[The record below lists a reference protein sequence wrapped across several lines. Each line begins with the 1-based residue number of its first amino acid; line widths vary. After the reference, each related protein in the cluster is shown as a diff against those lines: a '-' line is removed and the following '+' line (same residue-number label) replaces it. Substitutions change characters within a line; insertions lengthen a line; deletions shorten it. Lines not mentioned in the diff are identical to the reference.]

1 MLLHRESKSCAPSIL
16 QSISTQILKIQT
28 PKQKKTSTSV
38 LPLLINPKFIEN
50 VILLPLWDSIGIID
64 RDTQKFTK
72 SITEART
79 FDSFTHNSP
88 LQDIRFQTK
97 MPQSHFTVWR
107 NTYFTLSIVIF
118 QHTDSHQMS
127 VLSE

>member
-1 MLLHRESKSCAPSIL
+1 
-16 QSISTQILKIQT
+16 
-28 PKQKKTSTSV
+28 QKKTSTSV

-88 LQDIRFQTK
+88 LQDMFAHHNISEINWPLT
-97 MPQSHFTVWR
+97 QSWI
-107 NTYFTLSIVIF
+107 NYNN
-118 QHTDSHQMS
+118 
-127 VLSE
+127 